1 MKKLVLIVIIIL
13 GVVFLWRNCAEERAE
28 DGCSPADIRQAI
40 EAGQRDAMLVIES
53 DSTGMERQNL
63 ILAIRARQ
71 HAIER
76 AGFTVAADS
85 YAVAAERV
93 LRANGIID

>member
-1 MKKLVLIVIIIL
+1 MKKFVLIIIL
-13 GVVFLWRNCAEERAE
+13 LLGAIFLWRNCAEERAE
-28 DGCSPADIRQAI
+28 DGCTPADIAEAIQAG
-40 EAGQRDAMLVIES
+40 ERDAMLVVNS
-53 DSTGMERQNL
+53 DSAGMERQNL

-85 YAVAAERV
+85 YAVAAERI
-93 LRANGIID
+93 LRVNRVID